1 MMVIFGSAA
10 IVFSTLMLIK
20 LFSRVMGFGS
30 VPDKP
35 ARTPRTFQ
43 PVQKLAQI
51 PAPPIAMQS
60 VTEHTTRNFEPR
72 LYQRDTT
79 E

>member
-1 MMVIFGSAA
+1 MVFFGSAS
-10 IVFSTLMLIK
+10 IVLITLMLIK

-35 ARTPRTFQ
+35 SRPARTFVPEQRL
-43 PVQKLAQI
+43 PQI
-51 PAPPIAMQS
+51 PAAPNAMQS

-72 LYQRDTT
+72 AYERGTR